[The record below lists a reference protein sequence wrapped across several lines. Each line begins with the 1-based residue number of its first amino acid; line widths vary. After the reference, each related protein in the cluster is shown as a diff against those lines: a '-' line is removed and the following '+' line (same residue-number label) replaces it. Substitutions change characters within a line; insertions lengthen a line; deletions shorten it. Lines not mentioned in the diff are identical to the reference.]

1 MTINCAEVGD
11 TIPAFEVGDTFPTLT
26 NSQWSTTAT
35 MTIPMT
41 DALRRQLLPFEPEDD
56 EYDEEEH
63 GELISPTDFVEK
75 ILRNGDATIVFWAD
89 GTKTVVR
96 YSGDEEDSDY
106 TAFTAAFA
114 IKCFGSNSHLK
125 KVIKNKIVY
134 RDTPKKKKKP
144 EKIVAEPPT
153 EFMLGDWVTI
163 KTLEHLTG
171 GFPRQ
176 ITAVNRRDG
185 TYMVEGI
192 SGTWWRAGALQLAE
206 HKETDDVGKDGG
218 H

>member
-1 MTINCAEVGD
+1 MAINYVEIGD

-63 GELISPTDFVEK
+63 GEVISPTDFVEK

-153 EFMLGDWVTI
+153 EFMLGDWVMI
-163 KTLEHLTG
+163 KSMQYLTG

-192 SGTWWRAGALQLAE
+192 AETWWKSEALQLAE

>member
-1 MTINCAEVGD
+1 MAINY
-11 TIPAFEVGDTFPTLT
+11 FEVGDTFPAPFHIGDFPVP
-26 NSQWSTTAT
+26 STTTPLPSTTTGT

-41 DALRRQLLPFEPEDD
+41 DEMYRLLLPFEPEDD
-56 EYDEEEH
+56 EDDEEEL
-63 GELISPTDFVEK
+63 GEVISPTDFVEK

-144 EKIVAEPPT
+144 EKVVAEPPT

-163 KTLEHLTG
+163 KSMEYLTG

-176 ITAVNRRDG
+176 ITAVNRREG
-185 TYMVEGI
+185 TYMVEG
-192 SGTWWRAGALQLAE
+192 TWWRAEALQLVE

>member
-1 MTINCAEVGD
+1 MAINYVE
-11 TIPAFEVGDTFPTLT
+11 IGDTFPAPYNIGDTFPAPS
-26 NSQWSTTAT
+26 NFPWSTTTTAV
-35 MTIPMT
+35 MNIPMT
-41 DALRRQLLPFEPEDD
+41 DEMRRQILPFEPEDD
-56 EYDEEEH
+56 ECDEEEH
-63 GELISPTDFVEK
+63 GEVISPTDFVEK

-125 KVIKNKIVY
+125 KVIKNKIVHQ
-134 RDTPKKKKKP
+134 TAKKKP
-144 EKIVAEPPT
+144 QKVVAEPPT
-153 EFMLGDWVTI
+153 EFMLGDWVMI
-163 KTLEHLTG
+163 KSMQYLTG

-192 SGTWWRAGALQLAE
+192 AETWWKAEALQLAE